1 MRRGGHLRIDG
12 ENRQRAVQIQFKLS
26 NLRAIAVGLFLGE

>member
-12 ENRQRAVQIQFKLS
+12 ENRQRAAQIQFKLS
-26 NLRAIAVGLFLGE
+26 NLRVIAVGLFLGE